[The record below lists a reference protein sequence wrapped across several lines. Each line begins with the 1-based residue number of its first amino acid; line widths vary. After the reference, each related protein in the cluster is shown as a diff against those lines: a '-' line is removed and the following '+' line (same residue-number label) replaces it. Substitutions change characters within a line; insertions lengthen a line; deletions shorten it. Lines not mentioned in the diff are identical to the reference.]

1 MCFDKGE
8 VDLGMKVEREKESL
22 RILRIFIF
30 INLKYLIIYKYGNL
44 FR

>member
-22 RILRIFIF
+22 RILRIF
-30 INLKYLIIYKYGNL
+30 YS
-44 FR
+44 